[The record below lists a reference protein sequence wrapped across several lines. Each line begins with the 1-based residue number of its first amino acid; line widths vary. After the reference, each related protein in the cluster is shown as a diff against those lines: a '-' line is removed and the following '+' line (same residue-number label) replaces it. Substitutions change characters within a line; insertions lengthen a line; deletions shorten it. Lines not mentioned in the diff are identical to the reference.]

1 VTHAGLAGQ
10 ARTRWLT
17 LGEAAQFL
25 GVDVTT
31 LRGWADTGKV
41 RVFRT
46 PGGHRRFDA
55 ADLESLLRASPPR
68 RTTGRPAE
76 HALTAGGPPPR
87 EWLASRAWYAR
98 IGESSRKRVGALCAE
113 LMRILASIPGGEPV
127 GPPHLAEARRIGTAL
142 GREVAG
148 LGLTPAQTTEVFLHF
163 KSHVTE
169 MLTTPPR
176 SGFGQIRSLRDTDAF
191 LGEVL
196 QAMMEAGDAAGTW
209 AAEPHE

>member
-1 VTHAGLAGQ
+1 MTDAGVVGKPGP
-10 ARTRWLT
+10 RWVT
-17 LGEAAQFL
+17 LGEAAQLL

-68 RTTGRPAE
+68 SPSSRPAE
-76 HALTAGGPPPR
+76 RTHPSGGPPSR
-87 EWLASRAWYAR
+87 EWLASKAWYAR
-98 IGESSRKRVGALCAE
+98 IGEPSRKRVGALCAE
-113 LMRILASIPGGEPV
+113 LMRILSSIPGGVPV
-127 GPPHLAEARRIGTAL
+127 GSKHLEEARRIGATL
-142 GREVAG
+142 GHEVAA

-176 SGFGQIRSLRDTDAF
+176 GGVGQIRSLRDTDAF

-196 QAMMEAGDAAGTW
+196 QAMMEAGDATRTQP
-209 AAEPHE
+209 AEPRG

>member
-1 VTHAGLAGQ
+1 MTDASLAGK

-17 LGEAAQFL
+17 LGEAAQL
-25 GVDVTT
+25 LRVDVTT
-31 LRGWADTGKV
+31 LRGWANTGKI

-68 RTTGRPAE
+68 PASSAPPE
-76 HALTAGGPPPR
+76 RALPAGAPPSR
-87 EWLASRAWYAR
+87 EWLASRVWYAR

-127 GPPHLAEARRIGTAL
+127 GPPHLDDARRIGTAL

-148 LGLTPAQTTEVFLHF
+148 LGLTPRRPR
-163 KSHVTE
+163 KSFCISSRT
-169 MLTTPPR
+169 
-176 SGFGQIRSLRDTDAF
+176 
-191 LGEVL
+191 
-196 QAMMEAGDAAGTW
+196 
-209 AAEPHE
+209 

>member
-1 VTHAGLAGQ
+1 MTDASLAGK

-17 LGEAAQFL
+17 LGEAAQL
-25 GVDVTT
+25 LRVDVTT
-31 LRGWADTGKV
+31 LRGWANTGKI

-55 ADLESLLRASPPR
+55 ADLELLLRASPPR
-68 RTTGRPAE
+68 PASSAPPE
-76 HALTAGGPPPR
+76 RALPAGAPPSR
-87 EWLASRAWYAR
+87 EWLASRVWYAR

-127 GPPHLAEARRIGTAL
+127 GPPHLDDARRIGTAL

-169 MLTTPPR
+169 MLATPPR
-176 SGFGQIRSLRDTDAF
+176 GGFGQIRSLRETDAF

-196 QAMMEAGDAAGTW
+196 QAMMEAGDAARTRL
-209 AAEPHE
+209 EPRG